1 MRDCDE
7 RRGCGRPAQET
18 ALESNVE
25 GDLADAGGG
34 ARADA
39 FDGFGD
45 LGAVGR
51 GEGAFFFD
59 VLAGRGG
66 VG

>member
-1 MRDCDE
+1 MGYCDE
-7 RRGCGRPAQET
+7 RRGVAEDC
-18 ALESNVE
+18 ALEGEVE
-25 GDLADAGGG
+25 GDLADACGG
-34 ARADA
+34 ALADS

-59 VLAGRGG
+59 VLGGGRGG
-66 VG
+66 V